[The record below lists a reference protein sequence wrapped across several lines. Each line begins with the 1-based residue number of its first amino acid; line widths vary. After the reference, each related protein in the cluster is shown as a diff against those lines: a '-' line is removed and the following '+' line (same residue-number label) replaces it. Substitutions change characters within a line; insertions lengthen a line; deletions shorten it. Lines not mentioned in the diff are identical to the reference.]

1 MTTKHTT
8 GRWSYALMEMTKPD
22 WAALHSGKHPVD
34 IVKRG
39 DDVIAA
45 VWCGDDQDGEEQAN
59 AHLIA
64 AAPDMLEALNLLLA
78 GFPDETFQRG
88 DRLLKSEVDYLNGA
102 ILAAKAA
109 IAKACEED

>member
-1 MTTKHTT
+1 MTTKHTP
-8 GRWSYALMEMTKPD
+8 GRWSCALMRMTKPD
-22 WAALHSGKHPVD
+22 WAALHSGKHPID

-64 AAPDMLEALNLLLA
+64 AAPDMLEALKAVLPLLRHPTSAEL
-78 GFPDETFQRG
+78 
-88 DRLLKSEVDYLNGA
+88 EVRKMV
-102 ILAAKAA
+102 LAAL
-109 IAKACEED
+109 AKARGEG